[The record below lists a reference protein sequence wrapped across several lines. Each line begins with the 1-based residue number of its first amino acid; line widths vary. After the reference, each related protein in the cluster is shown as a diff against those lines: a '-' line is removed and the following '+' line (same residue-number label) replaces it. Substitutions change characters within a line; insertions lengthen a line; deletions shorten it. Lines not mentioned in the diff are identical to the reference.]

1 MNTFRF
7 YRAPGLDRNEKRF
20 TLIELLVVISI
31 IAILMSI
38 LLPSLNLVREKA
50 RGISCLSN
58 LKQNGI
64 ATTNYMDSYDG
75 YILQWASW
83 ENIYAWTDFVYAFPD
98 EQNKGLGHLYCPS
111 LPPKSNWNGTFG
123 DLRWNTY
130 AIFNPREWHANAPA
144 LSGALFY
151 KGSYIAYRPQKLRSP
166 SRYPLLSE
174 SQYPNEKKQ
183 GYHFMYTSWGN
194 DPLAAFRHN
203 GQCNIVFADGHAA
216 STGKSS
222 YVRII
227 RDNFTPNYQI
237 YGINEFNMMVPLGE

>member
-20 TLIELLVVISI
+20 TLIELLIVISI

-98 EQNKGLGHLYCPS
+98 EQSKGLGHPS
-111 LPPKSNWNGTFG
+111 RRKATGTAHSEICDGTPMPSSIRGNGMPTPPRSPGPCSTRDHTLPTV
-123 DLRWNTY
+123 
-130 AIFNPREWHANAPA
+130 
-144 LSGALFY
+144 
-151 KGSYIAYRPQKLRSP
+151 LRS
-166 SRYPLLSE
+166 
-174 SQYPNEKKQ
+174 
-183 GYHFMYTSWGN
+183 
-194 DPLAAFRHN
+194 
-203 GQCNIVFADGHAA
+203 
-216 STGKSS
+216 
-222 YVRII
+222 
-227 RDNFTPNYQI
+227 
-237 YGINEFNMMVPLGE
+237 

>member
-20 TLIELLVVISI
+20 TLIELLIVISI

-98 EQNKGLGHLYCPS
+98 EQSKGLGHLYCPS

-151 KGSYIAYRPQKLRSP
+151 KGSYIAYRPQEIQTHRDEIARDLAKRSAEDP
-166 SRYPLLSE
+166 GALFFQRAGGGCTGARKDPRNLGCVQRRKNQSVGSAE
-174 SQYPNEKKQ
+174 SAPDMAPWEWS
-183 GYHFMYTSWGN
+183 G
-194 DPLAAFRHN
+194 
-203 GQCNIVFADGHAA
+203 
-216 STGKSS
+216 
-222 YVRII
+222 
-227 RDNFTPNYQI
+227 
-237 YGINEFNMMVPLGE
+237 